1 MDPDIPQAFQKELTC
16 SICLTYLT
24 DPVTI
29 DCGHSFCRPCLNLSW
44 EAAQTTAKCP
54 TCRETSQCRDFK
66 TNILVKNL
74 VFHIRQANL
83 CQFLSSEEHM
93 CGTHK
98 EARKIFCEENKNL
111 LCLLC
116 SKTQEHETHKHSPI
130 ERAAEDYREKL
141 LKQMR
146 SLWEEIQ
153 ENQRNLSE
161 EHRINYVWIDYVC
174 LRRLV
179 IRSVYKKFH
188 PDLQEEEK
196 QHLEKLTQE
205 GKNILWQLKINEA
218 TMAKKSK
225 ELRKMYE
232 ELMMMCHKPDA
243 EMLQDLGDILMRSES
258 VQLHMPQPVSPE
270 LSAGP
275 ITGLMDTLSH
285 YQVNISFHDETTN
298 HNIKLFDDV
307 RSWRAGHDH
316 QGASFRSERSN
327 YFATWGTE
335 AFISGRHYWEL
346 DVDDSRDWALGVCS
360 DSWIRKNR
368 TLVESEDIFLL
379 LCVKERDRYSLFTS
393 APMICHYIQKPHGRV
408 GVFLDCAIGSVT
420 FLNVAQSTIIWA
432 YPSYSFSFPVRPFLY
447 TSRA

>member
-1 MDPDIPQAFQKELTC
+1 MDSDISQVFQKELTC
-16 SICLTYLT
+16 SICLNSFT

-44 EAAQTTAKCP
+44 EAAQTPAKCP

-74 VFHIRQANL
+74 VSCIRQASV

-98 EARKIFCEENKNL
+98 EARKIFCEENKKL

-146 SLWEEIQ
+146 SLWAEIQ
-153 ENQRNLSE
+153 ENQRNLNE
-161 EHRINYVWIDYVC
+161 ENRITDVWMDYVC
-174 LRRLV
+174 LRRM
-179 IRSVYKKFH
+179 IIKAVYENLH
-188 PDLQEEEK
+188 PDLHEEEK
-196 QHLEKLTQE
+196 QHLKKLTQE
-205 GKNILWQLKINEA
+205 GKNILQQLKKNEA
-218 TMAKKSK
+218 TMAQKRK
-225 ELRKMYE
+225 ELREMYE
-232 ELMMMCHKPDA
+232 ELMMMCHKPDL

-275 ITGLMDTLSH
+275 ITGLMDTLSR
-285 YQVNISFHDETTN
+285 YRVNISFNNETTN

-307 RSWRAGHDH
+307 RSWRFRHDH
-316 QGASFRSERSN
+316 QGTSFRSEGSN
-327 YFATWGTE
+327 YFATWETK
-335 AFISGRHYWEL
+335 ALTSGKHYWEL
-346 DVDDSRDWALGVCS
+346 DMDDSWDWALGVCS
-360 DSWIRKNR
+360 DSWIRKNG
-368 TLVESEDIFLL
+368 TLVESEDVFLL
-379 LCVKERDRYSLFTS
+379 LCVKEHDSYSLFTTT
-393 APMICHYIQKPHGRV
+393 PMIGQYLQKPQGRV
-408 GVFLDCAIGSVT
+408 GVFLDCEIGSVT

-432 YPSYSFSFPVRPFLY
+432 YPNYSFNFPVRPFLY
-447 TSRA
+447 TGRA